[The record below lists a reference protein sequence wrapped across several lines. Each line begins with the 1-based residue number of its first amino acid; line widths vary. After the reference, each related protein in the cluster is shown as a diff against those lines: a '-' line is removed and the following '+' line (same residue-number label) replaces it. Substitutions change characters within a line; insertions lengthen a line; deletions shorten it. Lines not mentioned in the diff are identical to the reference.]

1 MYLLNFVFLFSLAL
15 ASQTAEAKQK
25 WCRQTDAFQLQ
36 PQGDTAENPDGLIK
50 KMDIIWVIDD
60 SSSMAS
66 HQKNLRDNINHFF
79 SILDGQSH
87 VDFQMGIVT
96 TGLSFVTDHHTDK
109 PISLF
114 STSSD
119 ENRKEFMRKLI
130 VGANGSS
137 KEKGS
142 EALLRFISKERKFV
156 RKGSLVM
163 INILTDEDDASE
175 EEAVASMQK
184 VLQYLESEGNSIS
197 VNLIALEDKIEKYN
211 QNFSVVNTQ
220 HYPLLSDDFSKT
232 IAAIAEKSVKSV
244 FRNFE
249 LKFDVKTIL
258 SVKMQNKRKK
268 NAIERYQAIDENTI
282 GVDLGFTEITPD
294 TRVLVEYVHACTA
307 IDRHEVRELNK
318 EIQDIKFEIGE
329 TIFADPEAAI
339 ESIQKVYDFLQK
351 HQDTTINLIG
361 AVSHSVNPISW
372 LEKSL
377 VDYKSVILSYR
388 LARDRALLIKRS
400 LEMLGIEPDRIK
412 SKGAIPGF
420 HRHWYSYLIDAM
432 MIDVLP
438 GFDLASTIEPDRR
451 VILKVRQLHYKD
463 RVD

>member
-1 MYLLNFVFLFSLAL
+1 M
-15 ASQTAEAKQK
+15 
-25 WCRQTDAFQLQ
+25 
-36 PQGDTAENPDGLIK
+36 
-50 KMDIIWVIDD
+50 
-60 SSSMAS
+60 
-66 HQKNLRDNINHFF
+66 
-79 SILDGQSH
+79 
-87 VDFQMGIVT
+87 
-96 TGLSFVTDHHTDK
+96 
-109 PISLF
+109 
-114 STSSD
+114 
-119 ENRKEFMRKLI
+119 
-130 VGANGSS
+130 
-137 KEKGS
+137 
-142 EALLRFISKERKFV
+142 
-156 RKGSLVM
+156 
-163 INILTDEDDASE
+163 
-175 EEAVASMQK
+175 
-184 VLQYLESEGNSIS
+184 
-197 VNLIALEDKIEKYN
+197 
-211 QNFSVVNTQ
+211 
-220 HYPLLSDDFSKT
+220 
-232 IAAIAEKSVKSV
+232 

-318 EIQDIKFEIGE
+318 RIQDIKFEIGE

-361 AVSHSVNPISW
+361 AVSHSVNPIAW
-372 LEKSL
+372 LEISL
-377 VDYKSVILSYR
+377 ASEENNLVIAAYR
-388 LARDRALLIKRS
+388 LARDRALLIKNT

-451 VILKVRQLHYKD
+451 VILKVRQQYYKD
-463 RVD
+463 IVE